1 MAGPENTPDSS
12 AFGRLLHSEARFL
25 SRVTA
30 VLRFDP
36 AVYEEIE
43 KDPYAIAQAFAAV
56 IATALLAGL
65 GQGSLAAIFLGIAL
79 AILIWAGVTGL
90 VWGVGVL
97 VAGPASH
104 FPNLLRCLGFA
115 YIWVGLLIGSGLP
128 YLGGLFS
135 WGAVLLYLASLVLA
149 TRQVLQTT
157 TGRAILISA
166 IALGFPLL
174 ILLLIAG

>member
-30 VLRFDP
+30 VLRFEP

-43 KDPYAIAQAFAAV
+43 KDPYAIPQAFAVV

-104 FPNLLRCLGFA
+104 FPSLLRCLGFA

-128 YLGGLFS
+128 SLPRIPGAGNASGSPNHHGARDPHLGPRSGLPLAHYLVS
-135 WGAVLLYLASLVLA
+135 
-149 TRQVLQTT
+149 R
-157 TGRAILISA
+157 GRWLNS
-166 IALGFPLL
+166 
-174 ILLLIAG
+174 